1 MALYLSCFA
10 EAAICVGLACAI
22 VYTGKVVL
30 DFFDARFFGVSKDV
44 GIEDE

>member
-1 MALYLSCFA
+1 MALYISCFT

-30 DFFDARFFGVSKDV
+30 DFFDARFFDESKDV
-44 GIEDE
+44 GIKDE